1 MKTIGFIGLGTM
13 GLPMAANLAKKG
25 FHVIAYNRTSEK
37 TAELEKIGAEAA
49 GSPAEAARSADT
61 LFTMVSND
69 NALSEVLYGSGG
81 IMEGVH
87 PGLTVIDCST
97 VSPRLSLRI
106 HRDLA
111 AHFVNFLDA
120 PVSGGKLA
128 ATDGT
133 LTFMVGGSHDV
144 FLENLDVF
152 QGMGRR
158 IVYMGPAGSG
168 SQTKLAHNTIAA
180 INNAALSEGLA
191 MAARS
196 GIDLERFFE
205 VVLNGAAASKQ
216 AELKRDKILKRDF
229 APQFSL
235 ELMLKDLDLS
245 SDFAAGMKLPMP
257 LMQTARSLFQIA
269 EGKGLGALDFSSVVR
284 CYEDWIGQP
293 IGGKVPTTD
302 KPQSLDGETSGSERR
317 KNARVT
323 LNIRLQL
330 SVYQWER
337 EGAFSGQIIEGILQ
351 DLSESGLQIASKFPL
366 AKDMFVVIHFPEE
379 AGLPPITGR
388 IIRVETR
395 EGLFTYGCML
405 SGLPPHTRKQ
415 LEKYVRLHAEKQ
427 Q

>member
-13 GLPMAANLAKKG
+13 GLPMAANLVKKG
-25 FHVIAYNRTSEK
+25 FSVLVYNRTSEK
-37 TAELEKIGAEAA
+37 TAELVKLGAEAV
-49 GSPAEAARSADT
+49 GSPAEAARAADT

-69 NALSEVLYGSGG
+69 NALSEVLYGTGG
-81 IMEGVH
+81 IMEGVR

-97 VSPRLSLRI
+97 VSPQLSLRI
-106 HRDLA
+106 HRDLT

-128 ATDGT
+128 ATEGT
-133 LTFMVGGSHDV
+133 LTFMIGGSNDV
-144 FLENLDVF
+144 FLDHLDVF
-152 QGMGRR
+152 QSMGRR
-158 IVYMGPAGSG
+158 MVYMGPAGSG

-180 INNAALSEGLA
+180 INSVALSEGLS
-191 MAARS
+191 MAVRS

-205 VVLNGAAASKQ
+205 VILNGAAASRQ
-216 AELKRDKILKRDF
+216 AEIKHEKILKRDF

-235 ELMLKDLDLS
+235 DLMLKDLDLS

-269 EGKGLGALDFSSVVR
+269 EGKGLGSMDFSSVVR

-293 IGGKVPTTD
+293 IGGKVPTAD
-302 KPQSLDGETSGSERR
+302 KPQSYDGETSASERR

-323 LNIRLQL
+323 LNIQLQL
-330 SVYQWER
+330 SIYQWER

-351 DLSESGLQIASKFPL
+351 DLSESGLQIASEFPL
-366 AKDMFVVIHFPEE
+366 AKDMFIVIHFPKE
-379 AGLPPITGR
+379 AELPPITGR
-388 IIRVETR
+388 IIRVENKG
-395 EGLFTYGCML
+395 GLFTYGCML

-415 LEKYVRLHAEKQ
+415 LEKYVQHHAEQ
-427 Q
+427 LQ